1 MGATLNFFEC
11 IDLSD
16 NEIRKLGNFSYL
28 DRLTSLILTNNRIK
42 QLSDLSET
50 LPNIQNIFLM
60 NNKVGDLKQV
70 AKLGTCTKLQRLV
83 LVNNLVT
90 ELPNYRIQVI
100 ARIPSLR
107 ILDFNKVTK
116 FEKKEAEKLLA

>member
-70 AKLGTCTKLQRLV
+70 AKLV